1 MWTPNGCTG
10 SPGRLAGAML
20 AAWSGGLGRLG
31 GTAVTEPSAPE
42 LSSAPRT
49 SLARASVIAALGLSV
64 TGVLIGGLWAWI
76 APPIHVVVAITHAGE
91 RVHDY
96 VGAESEHFFNAPC
109 LMLGLLTAVAV
120 VAPVLAWQSRAR
132 RGPRMVVGLSLG
144 MVIVSVAAA
153 AVGALLVRLR
163 YGALNFD
170 AIPLFGKPAVAYVVQ
185 APPVFFGLGPLQV
198 VLTLFWPAAIAALA
212 YALLAAGSARDD
224 LGALT
229 VADQASS
236 ALPMEP
242 EASVS

>member
-1 MWTPNGCTG
+1 M
-10 SPGRLAGAML
+10 
-20 AAWSGGLGRLG
+20 
-31 GTAVTEPSAPE
+31 TEHPVPE
-42 LSSAPRT
+42 LSGPSGASP
-49 SLARASVIAALGLSV
+49 ARAIVIVALGLSA

-76 APPIHVVVAITHAGE
+76 AAPIHAVVALTHAGE

-96 VGAESEHFFNAPC
+96 LGAESEHFFNAPC

-120 VAPVLAWQSRAR
+120 VAPVLAWQWRAH

-144 MVIVSVAAA
+144 MVIVAVAAA

-198 VLTLFWPAAIAALA
+198 VLTLFWPAAVAALV
-212 YALLAAGSARDD
+212 YALLAAGNARDD
-224 LGALT
+224 LGALP